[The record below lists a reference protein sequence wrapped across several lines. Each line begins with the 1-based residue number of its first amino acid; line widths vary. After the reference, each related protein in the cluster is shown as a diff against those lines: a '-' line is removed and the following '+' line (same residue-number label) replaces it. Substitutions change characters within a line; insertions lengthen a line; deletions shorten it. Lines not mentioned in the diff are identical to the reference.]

1 MKPADVTHGGRRA
14 LVTGAG
20 KGIGRDVVRRLTAD
34 GAIVIA
40 LSRQA
45 EDLESLTEETGCE
58 TIAVDLENLDAA
70 AEAVRRVLPIDL
82 LVNNAGIVR
91 LAPALTVSMA
101 DFAAVLAVNTM
112 APLRLAQV
120 VATDLIRRG
129 RPGAIVNVSSISA
142 ATGFADHAAYCASKG
157 GLDAMTRVLAVE
169 LGPHAIRANTV
180 NPGVTL
186 TPMAVQAWSD
196 AEKSAGMLRRIPL
209 GRFCR
214 PDDVAGV
221 VSFLLSDDAAMLNGV
236 SLDVDGGFHAG

>member
-1 MKPADVTHGGRRA
+1 MRFDGRRA

-20 KGIGRDVVRRLTAD
+20 KGIGRDIVRRLTAD
-34 GAIVIA
+34 GAVVVA

-45 EDLESLTEETGCE
+45 EDLASLAEETGCE
-58 TIAVDLENLDAA
+58 TIAVDLEHLDAA
-70 AEAVRRVLPIDL
+70 AEAVQRILPLDL

-91 LAPALTVSMA
+91 LAPALTVAMSE
-101 DFAAVLAVNTM
+101 FAAVLAVNTM

-120 VATDLIRRG
+120 VAADLIRRA

-169 LGPHAIRANTV
+169 LGPHGIRANTV

-196 AEKSAGMLRRIPL
+196 ADKSAGMLRRVPL
-209 GRFCR
+209 GRFCQ

-236 SLDVDGGFHAG
+236 SLDIDGGFHAG

>member
-1 MKPADVTHGGRRA
+1 MKLHGRRA

-20 KGIGRDVVRRLTAD
+20 KGIGRDIVRRLTAD
-34 GAIVIA
+34 GATVIA

-45 EDLESLTEETGCE
+45 EDLVSLAEETGCE
-58 TIAVDLENLDAA
+58 TIAVDLENLEAA
-70 AEAVRRVLPIDL
+70 AEAVRRALPIDL

-91 LAPALTVSMA
+91 LAPALTVPMA
-101 DFAAVLAVNTM
+101 EFAAVLAVNTM

-120 VATDLIRRG
+120 VAADLIRRG

-169 LGPHAIRANTV
+169 LGPHGIRANTV

-196 AEKSAGMLRRIPL
+196 ADKSAGMLRRIPL
-209 GRFCR
+209 GRFCQ

-236 SLDVDGGFHAG
+236 SLDIDGGFHAG

>member
-1 MKPADVTHGGRRA
+1 MKLDGRRA

-34 GAIVIA
+34 GATVIA

-45 EDLESLTEETGCE
+45 EDLVSLAEETGCE
-58 TIAVDLENLDAA
+58 TIAVDLENLEAA
-70 AEAVRRVLPIDL
+70 AEAVRRALPIDL

-101 DFAAVLAVNTM
+101 EFAAVLAVNTM

-120 VATDLIRRG
+120 VAADLIRRG

-142 ATGFADHAAYCASKG
+142 ASGFPDHAAYCASKG

-169 LGPHAIRANTV
+169 LGPHGIRANTV

-196 AEKSAGMLRRIPL
+196 ADKSAGMLRRIPL
-209 GRFCR
+209 GRFCQ

-236 SLDVDGGFHAG
+236 SLDIDGGFHAG